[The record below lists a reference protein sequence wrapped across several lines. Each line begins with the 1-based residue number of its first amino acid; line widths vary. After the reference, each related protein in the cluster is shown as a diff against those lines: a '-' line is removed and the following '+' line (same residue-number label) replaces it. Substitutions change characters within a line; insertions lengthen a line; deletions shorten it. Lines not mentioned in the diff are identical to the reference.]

1 MEDAVSVHV
10 VDGLAQLVHVQLDPL
25 FRQIGL
31 AVCSHKGESKLS
43 AEGGRGGEGRRGVHR
58 VSKHVHTRAKF
69 KYFSFVYILQQI
81 LDPSKVYTRVWIFF
95 TKPPTI
101 LQSGDIEG
109 QVVHPA
115 QLPLIS
121 S

>member
-43 AEGGRGGEGRRGVHR
+43 AEGGEGRGGEGRGGEER
-58 VSKHVHTRAKF
+58 STQSLEACTYK
-69 KYFSFVYILQQI
+69 SQI
-81 LDPSKVYTRVWIFF
+81 QIF
-95 TKPPTI
+95 
-101 LQSGDIEG
+101 
-109 QVVHPA
+109 
-115 QLPLIS
+115 
-121 S
+121 

>member
-31 AVCSHKGESKLS
+31 AVCSHKGVSKLS
-43 AEGGRGGEGRRGVHR
+43 AEGGEGRGGVHR
-58 VSKHVHTRAKF
+58 VSRHVHTRPKF

-81 LDPSKVYTRVWIFF
+81 LDPSKVYTRVWILF

-115 QLPLIS
+115 QIPLIS